1 MMVASHAE
9 DREQTTSVPDAIDG
23 MHDAIDARCEGRWRL
38 PELPGCQTGAACL
51 AIIACD

>member
-23 MHDAIDARCEGRWRL
+23 MHDARADGDCQNLQIARV
-38 PELPGCQTGAACL
+38 PDGCAACL